1 MEEIVIKK
9 QRQMTLPETFE
20 FCLSSI
26 RHRFVRSLLTL
37 SVVILAVAFFMFLQ
51 CTNIF
56 RNSVTGGV
64 EQQILKQRKPLRTLN
79 MLYAKTCTEHDF
91 NMMLVEA
98 RKLAGEPERLQKAL
112 GVSADEMKQLIDN
125 AYLEMVYLTFFDGL
139 KIGVKKELF
148 LCTAKKP
155 EGKLADDWKC
165 PACGFGEDKC
175 GKLLLAS
182 DRLVF
187 LTDGE
192 KYKATLD
199 KMREMGGIQI
209 PDGNERFKAFLDK
222 YKSYDVKRKAAIA
235 VWNKLRNSLKDAN
248 LDLSDSKTLRRHLL
262 ALDANGKKAWQ
273 EKLAKGNYI
282 LTDAEVE
289 DVFAYLNATDK
300 IELIQEVLSKEE
312 FRMRWR
318 RVYQNQYGKM
328 DEKMSVLDSGKT
340 ARVFQNKD
348 GEMDAA
354 YPCPNPNCAIDKAA
368 LAKAGKK
375 LEKANDKC
383 PDCGT
388 QLKMISEEDL
398 QLTAEVF
405 DERQTMRDLE
415 KNLEIDI
422 LKDAV
427 ELSPEQI
434 YLMCLSFLV
443 CVVGITNAMLMSI
456 TERFREIATLK
467 CLGATDSFILVQIVL
482 EALIQGVIG
491 AIAGLILGFI
501 VALIATFF
509 KVGVWVF
516 QTFNWSSIG
525 YAALY
530 SLLAGILLSVIS
542 SLFPSTKA
550 ARMAPMEAMR
560 VE

>member
-1 MEEIVIKK
+1 MEDIVIKK
-9 QRQMTLPETFE
+9 QRQMTLPETFD

-56 RNSVTGGV
+56 RNSVIGGV
-64 EQQILKQRKPLRTLN
+64 EQQILKHRKPLRMLN

-98 RKLAGEPERLQKAL
+98 RKLAGEPERLQKTL
-112 GVSADEMKQLIDN
+112 GLNADEMKQLIDN
-125 AYLEMVYLTFFDGL
+125 AYLEMTYLTFFDGL

-148 LCTAKKP
+148 ICTAKKP
-155 EGKLADDWKC
+155 AGKLPDGWKC
-165 PACGFGEDKC
+165 PDCGFGEEKC
-175 GKLLLAS
+175 GKLLLAG
-182 DRLVF
+182 DRIVF
-187 LTDGE
+187 LTDA
-192 KYKATLD
+192 KRYQDTLD
-199 KMREMGGIQI
+199 KMRELGGIQI
-209 PDGNERFKAFLDK
+209 PDGNTKFRKFLDS
-222 YKSYDVKRKAAIA
+222 YKDYDVKRKTAISI
-235 VWNKLRNSLKDAN
+235 WNKLRESLKVPGMN
-248 LDLSDSKTLRRHLL
+248 LSDSKSLRRYLL
-262 ALDANGKKAWQ
+262 AKDDDGRKAWQ
-273 EKLAKGNYI
+273 AQLAAGNYI
-282 LTDAEVE
+282 LTDSEIA
-289 DVFAYLNATDK
+289 DIFAYLNGTDK
-300 IELIQEVLSKEE
+300 IEQIQEVLSKEE
-312 FRMRWR
+312 YRKRWR
-318 RVYQNQYGKM
+318 RAYGQNQYSKM
-328 DEKMSVLDSGKT
+328 DEKMSVLDARKT
-340 ARVFQNKD
+340 ASVFK
-348 GEMDAA
+348 DAA
-354 YPCPNPNCAIDKAA
+354 YPCPNPNCAIDKAK
-368 LAKAGKK
+368 LAGKVF
-375 LEKANDKC
+375 EKEVDKC
-383 PDCGT
+383 PDCRT
-388 QLKMISEEDL
+388 QLKMISENDL
-398 QLTAEVF
+398 QLAA
-405 DERQTMRDLE
+405 DEFRNRQNLRDLE

-427 ELSPEQI
+427 ELTPEQI

-467 CLGATDSFILVQIVL
+467 CLGATDSFILIQIVL

-501 VALIATFF
+501 VALIATTF
-509 KVGVWVF
+509 KVGIWVF
-516 QTFNWSSIG
+516 QTFNWPSIG